1 MLIRNRG
8 LAMAFSED
16 RTARS
21 PGPRIL
27 EIQILRGIAVL
38 AVIINHFSDFL
49 PGGFLGV
56 DMFFVIS
63 GYVIARSFV
72 ELVGRGAG
80 MRKTLQ
86 EFWYRRFW
94 RLFPAVSV
102 VAATTIVAAF
112 LLLPPSDFIEQVEMS
127 IWVAAFAGNIGVEVV
142 TRETYFEPG
151 ARENWFLH
159 TWSLGVEEQFYLLF
173 PLLMIFFLTA
183 GVSLAT
189 RRRAIGAVAAVG
201 GFSLLAAFANDI
213 ESWVWGTEIINTTTG
228 VAAFLGYYSPLSR
241 AWQFCLGVLIFLVT
255 MNRSWHPRRGIA
267 LISLL
272 VLTGSF
278 VLGFESELL
287 PGPLTIIPT
296 LATGVLLLYRFNS
309 QRFQPSRKFLAWVG
323 NLSYSLYLWHWP
335 VWSVVTRFVNGEFVA
350 PLLSL
355 LVTFVFASL
364 TYKLIEKRF
373 QTRGLRNKHA
383 GESQKTLDRGRGLKR
398 VLILLSLFTLGPL
411 SWAVY
416 SALEQ
421 SGDVRPR
428 QSTLRVDE
436 NISCSSV
443 SCLDGPVD
451 VILLGDSHAGALAN
465 SLGDRLDP
473 EGLSMIAAIFPG
485 CPYFLSE
492 TIRTTEATCGID
504 LSDFEAFLVQ
514 SRAQVV
520 VIYGYA
526 AGRFTTTNSGG
537 SQEIRLFNEA
547 TGELVTDDSGQE
559 AYRTALSETLEL
571 LTQYN
576 KQVVIVSE
584 APDFDFRPEEVN
596 VRGEEASVLELLVA
610 GRSHGQ
616 GQTVS
621 RLKFEERHGGF
632 AQTNL
637 ELAREF
643 PKTAVISAWNL
654 LCERNE
660 CSQITDDGDF
670 IFSDQDHLGNWGAD
684 ALAQGIVASLVFDEI
699 KASK

>member
-1 MLIRNRG
+1 
-8 LAMAFSED
+8 MAFPED

-21 PGPRIL
+21 PNPRIL

-38 AVIINHFSDFL
+38 AVIINHFSDLL

-80 MRKTLQ
+80 IRKTLQ

-102 VAATTIVAAF
+102 VTTTTILAAV
-112 LLLPPSDFIEQVEMS
+112 LLLPPSEFVEQVEMS

-142 TRETYFEPG
+142 TRATYFDPG

-173 PLLMIFFLTA
+173 PLLMIFFLTS

-189 RRRAIGAVAAVG
+189 RRRAIGAVSAVA

-213 ESWVWGTEIINTTTG
+213 ESWVWGTETINTTTG
-228 VAAFLGYYSPLSR
+228 ISALLGYYSPLTR

-267 LISLL
+267 LTSLL

-278 VLGFESELL
+278 VLGFESQLL
-287 PGPLTIIPT
+287 PGPLTVIPT

-309 QRFQPSRKFLAWVG
+309 QRFQRSRKFLAWVG

-335 VWSVVTRFVNGEFVA
+335 IWSVVTRFVKDEFFA

-355 LVTFVFASL
+355 VVTFVFASL

-373 QTRGLRNKHA
+373 QTRGLQNKHG
-383 GESQKTLDRGRGLKR
+383 GESQNTLGRGRGLKKA
-398 VLILLSLFTLGPL
+398 LSLLSLFTVGPL
-411 SWAVY
+411 FWAVY

-436 NISCSSV
+436 NISCSNV

-465 SLGDRLDP
+465 SFRDQLDR
-473 EGLSMIAAIFPG
+473 EGLSMIASIFPG
-485 CPYFLSE
+485 CPYLLSG
-492 TIRTTEATCGID
+492 TITPTEAHCDTSP
-504 LSDFEAFLVQ
+504 SDFEDFLVQ

-547 TGELVTDDSGQE
+547 REEIVTDDSGQE
-559 AYRTALSETLEL
+559 AYRTALSETLAL
-571 LTQYN
+571 LTKHN

-637 ELAREF
+637 ELAQEF
-643 PKTAVISAWNL
+643 PKTSVISAWNL
-654 LCERNE
+654 LCERSE
-660 CSQITDDGDF
+660 CSQITETGEF
-670 IFSDQDHLGNWGAD
+670 IFSDQDHLGKWGAEV
-684 ALAQGIVASLVFDEI
+684 LAQGIVASQVFQDI
-699 KASK
+699 RASK